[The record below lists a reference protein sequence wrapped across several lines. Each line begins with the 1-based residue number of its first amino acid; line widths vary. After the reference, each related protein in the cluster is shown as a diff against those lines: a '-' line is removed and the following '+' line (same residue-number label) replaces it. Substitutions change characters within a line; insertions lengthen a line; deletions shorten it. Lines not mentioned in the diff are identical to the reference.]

1 LGSYGN
7 LRRFPMPIAGPA
19 EPGVARSARRKIRAV
34 NLVLADDTPRQSWR
48 NGGGRTRE
56 LLAGP
61 DPSAWRFRVSVAEI
75 DADGPFSVFAGVQRW
90 FAVIAGAGVE
100 LTIDGR
106 QERVTPQSDPLPF
119 AGAALTS
126 CRLLDGPT
134 LDLNLMLRNAT
145 GRMVGA
151 VDDRA
156 WQPTAPQCGFFSAGA
171 GHCSV
176 DGTLCELP
184 AHALLWFE
192 HAPARLSFATTSGS
206 RPSCGWWLEVDLE
219 AGRR

>member
-1 LGSYGN
+1 
-7 LRRFPMPIAGPA
+7 
-19 EPGVARSARRKIRAV
+19 VK
-34 NLVLADDTPRQSWR
+34 LVLADDTPRQSWR

-90 FAVIAGAGVE
+90 FAVVEGAGVE

-106 QERVTPQSDPLPF
+106 REQVTPQSDPLAF

-151 VDDRA
+151 LVGRA
-156 WQPTAPQCGFFSAGA
+156 WQPKSPQCGFFSAGA

-192 HAPARLSFATTSGS
+192 RAPARLSFEAASGL
-206 RPSCGWWLEVDLE
+206 RPTCGWWLEVDLE
-219 AGRR
+219 AGGR